1 MAWEIKLKSKATK
14 SLNRL
19 DRVTQDKIRQFFKRL
34 ALQDNPRLQG
44 KALTGKYAGLWRY
57 RVGDYRLICHIEDEK
72 VTILVLELG
81 HRKDIYKI

>member
-1 MAWEIKLKSKATK
+1 MEWEIKIKSKATK

-44 KALTGKYAGLWRY
+44 KALTGKYSGLWRY